1 MESLS
6 SSPFLLLKIV
16 HYLGIFLVVATVFS
30 EWLLVKPELP
40 RAEIKRLSVVDAG
53 YGLGA
58 IIVVAAGLTLGLSD
72 IGKPTEFYDRN
83 VYIYVKLA
91 VFTAVGLLS
100 IYPTVWFIKNRKGDQ
115 EELVEVPKLIRTS
128 LAIELLLLLTMPVW
142 AVLMVYG

>member
-1 MESLS
+1 
-6 SSPFLLLKIV
+6 
-16 HYLGIFLVVATVFS
+16 
-30 EWLLVKPELP
+30 
-40 RAEIKRLSVVDAG
+40 VVDAG

-58 IIVVAAGLTLGLSD
+58 IIVVAAGLTLWLSD

-115 EELVEVPKLIRTS
+115 EELIEVPKLIRTS
-128 LAIELLLLLTMPVW
+128 LALELLLLLTMPVW